1 MKRRISPP
9 RNIETEFF
17 KRLNLTVF
25 LPFAFCLFTFFSMFL
40 CFYAVKIP
48 AQDFHTKIRA
58 SVENRDYQTAISE
71 LETLEKS
78 DKKLFELNNYDYLL
92 ARLHEKNGDFA
103 KAAAGF
109 QAVANRSS
117 VLKEYALW
125 HLAQIARSSGNLMLE
140 RVLLQEIS
148 TYFPNSLLKNA
159 GQARLVRSFFESKN
173 YETVIAQLS
182 EKNPQSATRNPQSDE
197 GRNRENQLL
206 LAQAYLQSGKM
217 NEAREIFTRIVS
229 NLPNAAQP
237 DDFALE
243 AAKNLDLM
251 DGGNE
256 NFGKIAPQIAENEH
270 LRRGTIYQFN
280 RNFPF
285 ARLHFQQIAERFPT
299 GANAAFASY
308 QIGRSFA
315 QEGNFTQAI
324 IWFERVQ
331 AQFPSD
337 PVAKDAL
344 YQLAAAFSRV
354 GKVKEAISRYQKFIA
369 QYPDADNLDRA
380 YLNIV
385 DVLRDQ
391 GSDIEV
397 LQWTAKTQEVF
408 RGKLP
413 EAIALFS
420 QTRIHLAQND
430 WKNALVDL
438 DKLLLAPDLGGT
450 RVAGG
455 TNKAEVTFLKGFAL
469 ENSQKYAEAID
480 VYLSISDGRSEY
492 YGWRATER
500 LRLLRNNET
509 TREFISAKLTNLTL
523 RANSANISD
532 DVRRISAQN
541 VLRLTDSTEIRAKML
556 ETIKTAYANL
566 PAYQKVPNF
575 KLLEFGRKEVLK
587 EKSATSNQNPHQILA
602 DELLFLALYDEAS
615 AELEE
620 GEMGRKGDG
629 EKKDF
634 EYTLAVI
641 YKRGDKANRAI
652 AFIEPLWKNVPADY
666 EIELIPRSQIELLY
680 PTPYADSLLKY
691 APERNVDARFLLSIM
706 RQESRFRPDVKSVAA
721 ARGLMQFISTTS
733 DKIALEL
740 GKTNFKQ
747 DDLYNPPTAIL
758 FGSQYLSNLFKQ
770 FPNQPQAVAASYNG
784 GEDNMAR
791 WLNRS
796 KSDNADKYVAEI
808 AFSQSKDYVY
818 KVLANYR
825 VYQMLYDEKLQS
837 KK

>member
-40 CFYAVKIP
+40 CFYAVKIS

-380 YLNIV
+380 YLNII